1 MLYFNPP
8 YPIIEGVSLLPDH
21 ADPLQWYY
29 MPLAPHL
36 TMVNDLPQ
44 IEVIKYRGTTDAGTP
59 VNGGFLNFDCNIG
72 IDESTLRKIAS
83 KLQNMF
89 SLSDVPRL
97 APVQVVDGSVKMMLF
112 GVESPQPQPG
122 PGGKPAGTGTT
133 APAADPAL
141 PKFVTKIDQGAK
153 PSLYGDNQAAFSVS
167 LDAAG
172 VTVLEKALQGVMS
185 PIGIVY
191 SLDFLG
197 LRPAFSV
204 RLHVDWDRV
213 QKHLDESF
221 GVDALFVSSQIEK
234 AVDELI
240 ESRAIDLQV
249 DTFVPE
255 GEDTASIIADRDK
268 AVHEVYDMI
277 TAAFFTPSVDPVKDE
292 RDGWDKA
299 EHFAKT
305 ISGLAATHGW
315 GGIGT
320 FSYKKI
326 DYTRVDKKILDVNI
340 TERTTVKRSC
350 FPQGHLA
357 GLVAGLDLSKFIM
370 DVDLSDPYFQRRRV
384 KAISRANFDEDSI
397 QSVALRLRYAGAP
410 QDVILDAATPSA
422 SLEWASSLKGGL
434 MERDVTASYKVSFK
448 AADGT
453 QRPIALESPEEVTQ
467 LDNVE
472 INPRELYSIVHV
484 PIVPLSF
491 PFDRFPQVEVHT
503 RYLDPANGL
512 KQEDLTLVT
521 KDKPAPDWKVFVRD
535 KNNDRFEYRLLFR
548 GADNRDIEHPWAV
561 AEDQHIMIRDPFPS
575 KRVVDVVAAV
585 QYNKVSQVFVDLYYE
600 DPANG
605 FSKQDSLAFSSTDPN
620 PKSFSVDL
628 RNPDA
633 RLVAYEATFLLAN
646 GDLVQVPR
654 SYTLDRRIIVRPDM
668 KGHRI
673 VTLRPPKDLDFAAAN
688 LKQLTVETTYVDTK
702 NGLSFSDLA
711 TFVSANDLA
720 VFEFDYVDPEQSR
733 YQYRVTGQFT
743 NGLSK
748 EADWQST
755 DRAELTISAL

>member
-21 ADPLQWYY
+21 ADPLQWYF

-36 TMVNDLPQ
+36 TMVDDVPQ
-44 IEVIKYRGTTDAGTP
+44 IEVIKYRGVTDAGAP

-72 IDESTLRKIAS
+72 IDESTLRKIQS

-89 SLSDVPRL
+89 SLSDLPRL

-112 GVESPQPQPG
+112 GVDSPAPSG
-122 PGGKPAGTGTT
+122 SGTKPAGSGST
-133 APAADPAL
+133 APGTDPAL

-153 PSLYGDNQAAFSVS
+153 PSLYGSNQAAFSVS

-172 VTVLEKALQGVMS
+172 VTVLEKALQGEMS

-191 SLDFLG
+191 SLDYLG

-204 RLHVDWDRV
+204 RLHVDWNRV

-221 GVDALFVSSQIEK
+221 GIDALFVSTQIEK

-255 GEDTASIIADRDK
+255 GEDTSSIIADRDK

-277 TAAFFTPSVDPVKDE
+277 TAAFFTPSIDPVKE
-292 RDGWDKA
+292 EQDGWQKA

-305 ISGLAATHGW
+305 ISGLAATGGW
-315 GGIGT
+315 GGIGS

-350 FPQGHLA
+350 FRQGHLA
-357 GLVAGLDLSKFIM
+357 GLVRGLDLSKFIM
-370 DVDLSDPYFQRRRV
+370 DVDLNDPYFQRRRV
-384 KAISRANFDEDSI
+384 KAISRANLDEDSI
-397 QSVALRLRYAGAP
+397 QSVAVRLRYAGEP
-410 QDVILDAATPSA
+410 QDVILDASTASA
-422 SLEWASSLKGGL
+422 NLEWASSLKDGK

-448 AADGT
+448 SVDGT
-453 QRPIALESPEEVTQ
+453 QRPVSLESSEQITQ

-472 INPRELYSIVHV
+472 INPRELYSVVHV
-484 PIVPLSF
+484 PIVPLGF

-503 RYLDPANGL
+503 RYLDEANGL
-512 KQEDLTLVT
+512 KQEDVTLVT
-521 KDKPAPDWKVFVRD
+521 KDKPVPDWKVFVSD
-535 KNNDRFEYRLLFR
+535 KSNDRFEYKLLFR
-548 GADNRDIEHPWAV
+548 GADNRDIEHAWAV
-561 AEDQHIMIRDPFPS
+561 AEDQHIMIRDPFPM

-585 QYNKVSQVFVDLYYE
+585 QWNKVSQVFVDLFYD
-600 DPANG
+600 DPKSG
-605 FSKQDSLAFSSTDPN
+605 FSKQDSLAFSPTDPN

-628 RNPDA
+628 RNADM
-633 RLVAYEATFLLAN
+633 RLVAFEASFLFAN
-646 GDLVQVPR
+646 GDLLQVPR
-654 SYTLDRRIIVRPDM
+654 SYTMDRRIIVRSDM

-673 VTLRPPKDLDFAAAN
+673 VTMRPPKDLDFAAAN
-688 LKQLTVETTYVDTK
+688 LKQVTVETSYVDSK

-711 TFVSANDLA
+711 TFVSASDQA
-720 VFEFDYVDPEQSR
+720 VFEFDYVDPGQSR
-733 YQYRVTGQFT
+733 YQFRVTEQFT

-755 DRAELTISAL
+755 DRDELTISAF